1 MKTPSDGLIRLVK
14 QFGDLEKQALAEYT
28 PLVNDLIRTQCRDTN
43 LIERT
48 LDGLSDFS
56 ENPKIK
62 ELYRSLCEYLATL
75 DKEIA
80 AFYTTKLSELDSEET
95 IDNIDDHS

>member
-1 MKTPSDGLIRLVK
+1 MKAPSDELKELLS
-14 QFGDLEKQALAEYT
+14 QFGDLEERALAAYT

-48 LDGLSDFS
+48 LDGLLDFS
-56 ENPKIK
+56 ENPDVR

-75 DKEIA
+75 ENA
-80 AFYTTKLSELDSEET
+80 SAEFYTTELAKLLTDEATDR
-95 IDNIDDHS
+95 